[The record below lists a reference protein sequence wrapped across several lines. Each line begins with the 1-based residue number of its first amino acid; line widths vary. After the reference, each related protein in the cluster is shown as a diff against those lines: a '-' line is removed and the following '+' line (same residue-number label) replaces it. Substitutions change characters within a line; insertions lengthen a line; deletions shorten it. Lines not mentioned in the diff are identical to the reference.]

1 MATELTMLIYGLY
14 GTVNWP
20 LTQFYVKRMAITG
33 IAYHDLL
40 VRVCH
45 SMKRY
50 AFEGNLMATELTMW
64 IYCLYGTVKWPLM
77 PFYVKRM
84 ASIGKAYHAL
94 LIRGVT
100 V

>member
-1 MATELTMLIYGLY
+1 MALNNILRKVYGQYRNSISCLIG
-14 GTVNWP
+14 
-20 LTQFYVKRMAITG
+20 QK
-33 IAYHDLL
+33 
-40 VRVCH
+40 CH